1 MLQTR
6 AELMVKL
13 KEVCFTTTFC
23 IKVRT
28 SFNSIRFNK
37 LDLMTINLLG
47 KRADGDVISSVK
59 S

>member
-1 MLQTR
+1 
-6 AELMVKL
+6 MVKL